1 MTTLDAS
8 EILAEVRALRQEIG
22 EIKLAMAEARG
33 KNLESRVEELGKR
46 VTTLEMWRAGLV
58 AISSLAMSGA
68 GIALV
73 KILSEVK

>member
-1 MTTLDAS
+1 MTAIDAS
-8 EILAEVRALRQEIG
+8 EILAEVRALRAEIS
-22 EIKLAMAEARG
+22 EIKVSMAEARG
-33 KNLESRVEELGKR
+33 KNLESKVDDLTKR

-68 GIALV
+68 GLALV

>member
-1 MTTLDAS
+1 MTAIDAS
-8 EILAEVRALRQEIG
+8 EILAEVRALRAEIS

-33 KNLESRVEELGKR
+33 KNLESKVDDLTKR

-68 GIALV
+68 GLALV